1 MFRGSTNPNP
11 RNPMKK
17 IRLLPTLLLILA
29 AALPAP
35 ASNHDPDD
43 TTLSPYFFVRSTE
56 GGAEQMPLKS
66 TAVDAQIVGVI
77 ADVTVT
83 QIYENTGKV
92 PIEAE
97 YVFPGST
104 RAAVYGL
111 EMRIG
116 DRRITAEIKEKE
128 KARAVYEAAKKEGKS
143 ASLLEQDRPNVFK
156 MKVAHILPGDRI
168 EVALRYTELLI
179 PENLT
184 YQFVYPTVVGPRYA
198 GNTGEQDPKENQ
210 WVSSPYFKEGQP
222 APAAFSF
229 NLEINGGMAVQD
241 VRSRTHKMKTTF
253 NGPDL
258 VDLQLDP
265 SEQDAANR
273 DIIVDYR
280 LAGGTI
286 QTGLILHEG
295 EHENFFLAMAQ
306 PPTRPQDAEI
316 PAREMIFIV
325 DVSGSM
331 SGFPL
336 DTTKVL
342 MKNLLGRLRP
352 TDTFNIL
359 FFAGDSFILSEA
371 SLPATPE
378 NLQLAQDTLD
388 RQQGGG
394 GTELLPALQN
404 ALALPRAEN
413 VSRSF
418 LVITDGYIMVEPEA
432 FDLIRKNLNR
442 ANLYAFG
449 IGSSVNRH
457 LIEGMARVGQG
468 EPFIVTDPGQAA
480 ETAKRFAEYVSQ
492 PLLTDIQVGMIDFH
506 AYDVEPVRQA
516 DLLAERPVIVFGK
529 WKGNPSGVIR
539 ITGRNGR
546 GRFQQDIPVAQ
557 AASHRENPALRSLW
571 ARHRIA
577 QLGDYNSLQKTDDRV
592 QAITQLGLDYSLLTA
607 YTSFVA
613 VDRVVRNPEANLLS
627 VKQPLPLPKGVS
639 NAAVGKELGTTPEPG
654 EWLLMGIGSLLL
666 AGWAWK
672 RRRLQATA
680 TVEARA

>member
-1 MFRGSTNPNP
+1 
-11 RNPMKK
+11 MKTT
-17 IRLLPTLLLILA
+17 RLLATLFLLA
-29 AALPAP
+29 WAALPAR
-35 ASNHDPDD
+35 ATNHDPDD
-43 TTLSPYFFVRSTE
+43 TTLSPYFFVHSA
-56 GGAEQMPLKS
+56 GGGTEQMPLKS

-77 ADVTVT
+77 ADVVVT
-83 QIYENTGKV
+83 QTYENTGRV

-128 KARAVYEAAKKEGKS
+128 KARAIYEEAKKEGKT
-143 ASLLEQDRPNVFK
+143 ASLLEQERPNVFK
-156 MKVAHILPGDRI
+156 MKVAHILPGDHI
-168 EVALRYTELLI
+168 EVELRYTELLV
-179 PENLT
+179 PENLI

-198 GNTGEQDPKENQ
+198 GNTGEQDKKDNQ
-210 WVSSPYFKEGQP
+210 WVSSPYFKQGQP
-222 APAAFSF
+222 SPATFSF
-229 NLEINGGMAVQD
+229 NLEINGGMAVQE

-265 SEQDAANR
+265 SEKNPADR
-273 DIIVDYR
+273 DVIVDYR
-280 LAGGTI
+280 LAGGTV

-295 EHENFFLAMAQ
+295 KDENFFLAMAQ
-306 PPTRPQDAEI
+306 PPVRPKDTEI

-331 SGFPL
+331 NGFPL
-336 DTTKVL
+336 DTSKAL

-359 FFAGDSFILSEA
+359 FFAGDSFILSDK
-371 SLPATPE
+371 SLPANPE
-378 NLQLAQDTLD
+378 NLKRAQDAMD
-388 RQQGGG
+388 NQQGGG
-394 GTELLPALQN
+394 GTELLPALQH
-404 ALALPRAEN
+404 ALALPRTDN
-413 VSRSF
+413 ISRSF

-442 ANLYAFG
+442 ANLFAFG

-468 EPFIVTDPGQAA
+468 EPFMVTNPGQAK
-480 ETAKRFAEYVSQ
+480 ETANRFAEYVSR
-492 PLLTDIQVGMIDFH
+492 PLLTDIQVSMIDFQ
-506 AYDVEPVRQA
+506 AYDVEPVRQP

-529 WKGNPSGVIR
+529 WKGNAHGTIR
-539 ITGRNGR
+539 ISGKNGL
-546 GRFQQDIPVAQ
+546 GLFQQDLAVEK
-557 AASHRENPALRSLW
+557 AASHRNNPALRSLW
-571 ARHRIA
+571 ARYRIA
-577 QLGDYNSLQKTDDRV
+577 QLGDYNNLQKTDERV
-592 QAITQLGLDYSLLTA
+592 QAITRLGLDYNLLTA

-613 VDRVVRNPEANLLS
+613 VDKIVRNPTAGLTN

-639 NAAVGKELGTTPEPG
+639 NSAVGSEVGTTPEPG
-654 EWLLMGIGSLLL
+654 EWVLMGIGSLLL
-666 AGWAWK
+666 AVWAWN
-672 RRRLQATA
+672 RRRLQGL
-680 TVEARA
+680 VEARA